1 MEARLLWEQEDLGS
15 TPRCPT
21 LETTNGSL
29 GLVVQA
35 LLITRLCRVRS
46 SGLPLTTDD
55 TKEKH
60 DAAAIET
67 HTPDRFMGLW
77 CNWQHDGLLI
87 RSARVRTSPAPLA
100 APRLWRLRRVAQW

>member
-1 MEARLLWEQEDLGS
+1 MEARLLWEQEGLGS

-21 LETTNGSL
+21 GKKQHGSR

-46 SGLPLTTDD
+46 SGLPLATDD

-87 RSARVRTSPAPLA
+87 RSARVRISPTPLA
-100 APRLWRLRRVAQW
+100 THRRVAQG